1 MWPQLAKNC
10 VYPFGPLCV
19 WTQNPRWQMPFRR
32 QPWRRRRRRRR
43 HSPHSA
49 LAPDVDDVRGS
60 EEEKQPAQ
68 VQLEE
73 SEGVKAEPKGCA
85 LRRPHQHAVGEEPRH
100 FTDFRFVAGLLESGV
115 WTGGGW
121 FSGCLAWAK
130 SSTLWAWAVRCFV
143 LLDVTWYVPALAI

>member
-100 FTDFRFVAGLLESGV
+100 FTDFRFVAGLLESG
-115 WTGGGW
+115 
-121 FSGCLAWAK
+121 LAVAG
-130 SSTLWAWAVRCFV
+130 SVVAWHGPFV
-143 LLDVTWYVPALAI
+143 VLFCWMSLGMYPHSPFNPILSL